1 MMVILQEPQQ
11 ANREMFIAAI
21 QASQPLHQP
30 WVNPPKTPEAFGAYF
45 LRYQQDN
52 QKSYWVIEE
61 ASGALVGVF
70 NLNEIVRGVFQNAFM
85 GYYAVSPHQGKGY
98 MNAGLKLVLQKAF
111 GELGLHR
118 LEANIQPENKASI
131 ELVRRNGFRLEGY
144 SPRYLKINGVWSDHE
159 RWAITAEDC
168 LGSESCQLLA

>member
-11 ANREMFIAAI
+11 ADREMFIAAM
-21 QASQPLHQP
+21 QASQSLHQP
-30 WVNPPKTPEAFGAYF
+30 WVNPPKTPEAFDAYF

-70 NLNEIVRGVFQNAFM
+70 NLNEIVRGLFQNAFM

-98 MNAGLKLVLQKAF
+98 MSAGLKLVLQKAF

-131 ELVRRNGFRLEGY
+131 ELMRRNGFRLEGY
-144 SPRYLKINGVWSDHE
+144 SPRYLKINEVWCDHK
-159 RWAITAEDC
+159 RWAITAED
-168 LGSESCQLLA
+168 

>member
-11 ANREMFIAAI
+11 IDQEMFIATM
-21 QASQPLHQP
+21 QASQSLHHP
-30 WVNPPKTPEAFGAYF
+30 WVNPPKTAEAFEAYF

-70 NLNEIVRGVFQNAFM
+70 NLNEIVRGLFQNAFM

-98 MNAGLKLVLQKAF
+98 MSAGLKLVLKKAF

-144 SPRYLKINGVWSDHE
+144 SSRYLKINEVWCDHE
-159 RWAITAEDC
+159 RWAITAED
-168 LGSESCQLLA
+168 

>member
-1 MMVILQEPQQ
+1 MIILREPQQ
-11 ANREMFIAAI
+11 AGQQMFIAAM
-21 QASQPLHQP
+21 QASQSLHHP
-30 WVNPPKTPEAFGAYF
+30 WVNPPKTAEAFDAYF

-61 ASGALVGVF
+61 TSSALVGVF
-70 NLNEIVRGVFQNAFM
+70 SLNEIVRGVFQNAFM

-98 MNAGLKLVLQKAF
+98 MSAGLKLVLQKAF
-111 GELGLHR
+111 SELGLHR

-144 SPRYLKINGVWSDHE
+144 SPRYLKINEVWCDHE
-159 RWAITAEDC
+159 RWALSLIHI
-168 LGSESCQLLA
+168 

>member
-1 MMVILQEPQQ
+1 MVILQEPRQ
-11 ANREMFIAAI
+11 ADQEMFIAAMH
-21 QASQPLHQP
+21 ASQSLHHP
-30 WVNPPKTPEAFGAYF
+30 WISPPKTVEAFEAYF
-45 LRYQQDN
+45 LRYQQAN

-61 ASGALVGVF
+61 ASGGLVGVF
-70 NLNEIVRGVFQNAFM
+70 NLNEIVRGLFQNAFL

-98 MNAGLKLVLQKAF
+98 MSAGLKLVLQKAF

-144 SPRYLKINGVWSDHE
+144 SPRYLKINEVWCDHE
-159 RWAITAEDC
+159 RWAIIAEEFC
-168 LGSESCQLLA
+168 LTI